1 MMRLGRRLVS
11 AALLLAL
18 LATVIYPGR
27 AGAEPK
33 SLRDQLVGTWILV
46 SAVDVRKDGSK
57 VNRWGAAPK
66 GTFIFTSEGRYAQMI
81 LRTDVRM
88 FGARNAASFGTFTV
102 NERDK
107 TIVTRVEASS
117 NHNYN
122 GTDRKRIIVSLTND
136 ELIYLN
142 PSTSSGTS
150 VRAIWKRAH

>member
-102 NERDK
+102 NE
-107 TIVTRVEASS
+107 
-117 NHNYN
+117 
-122 GTDRKRIIVSLTND
+122 
-136 ELIYLN
+136 
-142 PSTSSGTS
+142 
-150 VRAIWKRAH
+150 